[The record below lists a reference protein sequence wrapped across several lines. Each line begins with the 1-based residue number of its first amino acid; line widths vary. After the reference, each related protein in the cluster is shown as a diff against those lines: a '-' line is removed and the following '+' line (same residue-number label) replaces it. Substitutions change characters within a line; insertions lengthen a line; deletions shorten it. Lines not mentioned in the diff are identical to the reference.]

1 MTPGLMNLNSKLIKD
16 IGVFITNNVDYFVE
30 DKSYLKL
37 CAATDRIKE
46 IIDGLNNKELHIRP
60 HDSAFEFYEYLSQ
73 SFVLIDAISIIAET
87 ITTEECDCK
96 SLLETKTSTKMITAD
111 DITGNGNDYKFCK
124 YIRSLCSEH
133 PVNTNQHKDYSEKE
147 EWCPFVSWSDKENE
161 VIATVYSLGNTR
173 IIRLSITEL
182 SQYISHYYNQLA
194 WIIHCL
200 EKYLER
206 RKTSFRKKKLRDPN
220 HFDNYLKYL
229 AYLKKQ
235 NRLRMDSNSDCLNLA
250 ERIIS
255 TDVSTDNKTVYDH
268 YVQCIKKALTFE
280 HNRIQLATTEEYNCR
295 GTKETNTTL
304 LNEILYPPIIES
316 DCKTIMDIWGKMEK
330 LIQDESAYYSS
341 DSPSQ
346 AEINS
351 AKSFQK
357 IEVDFLRRKVM
368 NESNYF
374 SRYVEISESTS
385 NSELYVLIHIALFM
399 EAMEKEPEKYEG
411 LK

>member
-1 MTPGLMNLNSKLIKD
+1 M
-16 IGVFITNNVDYFVE
+16 
-30 DKSYLKL
+30 
-37 CAATDRIKE
+37 
-46 IIDGLNNKELHIRP
+46 
-60 HDSAFEFYEYLSQ
+60 
-73 SFVLIDAISIIAET
+73 
-87 ITTEECDCK
+87 
-96 SLLETKTSTKMITAD
+96 
-111 DITGNGNDYKFCK
+111 
-124 YIRSLCSEH
+124 
-133 PVNTNQHKDYSEKE
+133 
-147 EWCPFVSWSDKENE
+147 
-161 VIATVYSLGNTR
+161 
-173 IIRLSITEL
+173 
-182 SQYISHYYNQLA
+182 
-194 WIIHCL
+194 
-200 EKYLER
+200 
-206 RKTSFRKKKLRDPN
+206 
-220 HFDNYLKYL
+220 
-229 AYLKKQ
+229 
-235 NRLRMDSNSDCLNLA
+235 
-250 ERIIS
+250 
-255 TDVSTDNKTVYDH
+255 
-268 YVQCIKKALTFE
+268 TFE